1 MNVAKSSFT
10 ELPTID
16 ISDLASGSLA
26 KRQAVADTIG
36 KAARGSRLFL
46 HHRPRHCPRADR
58 RDPHGGKT
66 ALRPADGAKD
76 GVLHRPL
83 PQP

>member
-1 MNVAKSSFT
+1 MSVAKSSFT
-10 ELPTID
+10 ELPIMN
-16 ISDLASGSLA
+16 ISDLAGDGLA

-36 KAARGSRLFL
+36 KAAQEVGFL
-46 HHRPRHCPRADR
+46 YHRPRHCPRTDR
-58 RDPHGGKT
+58 RHPRGGKS

-76 GVLHRPL
+76 AVLHRPF